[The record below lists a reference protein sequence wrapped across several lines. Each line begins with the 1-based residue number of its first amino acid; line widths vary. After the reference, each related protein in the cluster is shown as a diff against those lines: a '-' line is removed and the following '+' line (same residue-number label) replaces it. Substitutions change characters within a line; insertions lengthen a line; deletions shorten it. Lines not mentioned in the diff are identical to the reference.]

1 MLNKIL
7 TIPLTLLLLS
17 FAASISSQAVSA
29 AGFDQQLDIE
39 GQALYLN
46 GEGPRKKAF
55 MTVYDTALYLTEKG
69 SDAKA
74 IINADHPMSVNLVV
88 RSRFATESRISDAFR
103 EGLEKS
109 SGGNAASIEAQT
121 EAFLAVFNQG
131 VIKEDAFDFMYVPN
145 VGVRV
150 YKNDTLMATIE
161 GLMFKQA
168 LFGIWLSANPVSDKL
183 KSQLLGQ

>member
-7 TIPLTLLLLS
+7 TIPLALLLLS
-17 FAASISSQAVSA
+17 FAASISSQTVSA

-74 IINADHPMSVNLVV
+74 IIKADHPMSVNLVV

-109 SGGNAASIEAQT
+109 SGGNAANIEAQT

-131 VIKEDAFDFMYVPN
+131 VVKEDAFDFMYVPD

-168 LFGIWLSANPVSDKL
+168 LFGIWLSANPASDKL

>member
-7 TIPLTLLLLS
+7 ALPLLLVLLS
-17 FAASISSQAVSA
+17 LLASISSQAASA
-29 AGFDQQLDIE
+29 SGFDEQLDLE

-55 MTVYDTALYLTEKG
+55 ITVYDTALYLTEKG

-74 IINADHPMSVNLVV
+74 IVEANHPMSVSLVV
-88 RSRFATESRISDAFR
+88 RSRFATESRISEAFR

-109 SGGNAASIEAQT
+109 SKGNAANIEPQI
-121 EAFLAVFNQG
+121 EAFLSVFQQG
-131 VIKEDAFDFMYVPN
+131 VIKEDAFDFMYMPDI
-145 VGVRV
+145 GVRV
-150 YKNDTLMATIE
+150 YKNDTLMATVE

-168 LFGIWLSANPVSDKL
+168 LFGIWLSAQPVSDKL